1 MLSPMPQRNCHLREE
16 AKLLDR
22 TETLPVT
29 AVELLRGPN
38 AISPFPTPPTLS
50 SRHVGWDG
58 IAMESFNHVPACSIP
73 EHEHPTHMLNL
84 QISGRMRCEWTTE
97 GRTRRA
103 EHGPGNI
110 YILPTGTRDRFTRWA
125 PTSHLTLAM
134 APYFLAR
141 ALDETAHL
149 ADIELIP
156 NWNIHDSH
164 IASLMLAL
172 RSDLEDGSPAGPL
185 YGESLGVALAH
196 YLIRRYS
203 VRASRER
210 GHKGGMPTARL
221 NRVLDFLRQN
231 FAKETRLWE
240 LAELAGMSPHYFC
253 DLFKK
258 STGFSPH
265 QYLLQYRIGRAKIF
279 LRSPQFGI
287 SQVAKATGFVDQ
299 SHFTKVF
306 RRIVGV
312 TPTQFRQKL

>member
-1 MLSPMPQRNCHLREE
+1 MEVSPIM
-16 AKLLDR
+16 
-22 TETLPVT
+22 T
-29 AVELLRGPN
+29 VELLRGRN
-38 AISPFPTPPTLS
+38 AIPPFPTPPTLS

-84 QISGRMRCEWTTE
+84 QISRRIRCEWTTE

-103 EHGPGNI
+103 EHSAGNL

-125 PTSHLTLAM
+125 PSSHLALAM

-156 NWNIHDSH
+156 NWNLHDPH

-196 YLIRRYS
+196 YLIGRYS
-203 VRASRER
+203 VRALRER
-210 GHKGGMPTARL
+210 EHKGGMPTARL
-221 NRVLDFLRQN
+221 NRVLDLMHQN
-231 FAKETRLWE
+231 FAKQTRLWE

-265 QYLLQYRIGRAKIF
+265 QYLLRYRIERAKIF
-279 LRSPQFGI
+279 LRNPQFGI

-306 RRIVGV
+306 RRILGV
-312 TPTQFRQKL
+312 TPTQFRQNAQ

>member
-1 MLSPMPQRNCHLREE
+1 M
-16 AKLLDR
+16 LDR
-22 TETLPVT
+22 VEILPIM
-29 AVELLRGPN
+29 AVELLRDRN
-38 AISPFPTPPTLS
+38 AIPPFPTPPTLS
-50 SRHVGWDG
+50 SRHVGWNG

-84 QISGRMRCEWTTE
+84 QRSGQIRCEWTTE

-103 EHGPGNI
+103 EHGPGNL

-149 ADIELIP
+149 ADVELIP
-156 NWNIHDSH
+156 NWDLHDAQ
-164 IASLMLAL
+164 IASVMLAL
-172 RSDLEDGSPAGPL
+172 RSDLESGSPAGSL

-203 VRASRER
+203 VRAPRER
-210 GHKGGMPTARL
+210 EYNGGMPAARL
-221 NRVLDFLRQN
+221 NRVLDFMRQN

-265 QYLLQYRIGRAKIF
+265 QYLLRYRIDRAKIF
-279 LRSPQFGI
+279 LRSPQFEI
-287 SQVAKATGFVDQ
+287 RQVAMVTGFGDQ
-299 SHFTKVF
+299 SHFSKVF
-306 RRIVGV
+306 RRISGV
-312 TPTQFRQKL
+312 TPTQFRRLL